1 MKEKRVIQYSDTM
14 EEIRRY
20 KTIREPQTLYN
31 ITHISSVCRRERK
44 TDGGFIWRY
53 EDDPNPMR
61 MSRDPYDGKERRGLS
76 YAKIR
81 GKRRWG

>member
-1 MKEKRVIQYSDTM
+1 MKEKRVIQYTNNM

-20 KTIREPQTLYN
+20 KTIREPQAIYN

-61 MSRDPYDGKERRGLS
+61 MSREPSEEVKRRDFNYSKL
-76 YAKIR
+76 R